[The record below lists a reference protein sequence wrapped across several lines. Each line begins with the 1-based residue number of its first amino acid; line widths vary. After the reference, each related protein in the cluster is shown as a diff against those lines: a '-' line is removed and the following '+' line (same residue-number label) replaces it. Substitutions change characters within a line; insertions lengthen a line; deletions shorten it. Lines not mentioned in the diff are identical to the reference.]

1 MARIDTYRK
10 ALQSRLTKIE
20 NSKGAIDKGLTV
32 NQLNR
37 ISNLAKKSGNNRIAS
52 SADRSAQAIKKWDAG
67 KPPVVKEAS
76 FKSTLSKALRGSS
89 NKKLDQFGRNLAA
102 SARKDSRSMRDKIKE
117 YDKVINEKGRSKV
130 DIQSYKAR
138 KAKLKQKQ
146 EKINTDVQIGDA
158 ITKAKN
164 RGKFTSP
171 TKPSEPVAPKSPKSP
186 KSPSEPKVENKLI
199 SPDKSFNASKFDG
212 AEDLKNEKK
221 MGLGK
226 ILAIGA
232 VGTAAVGAGGL
243 YALDRQA
250 QKKQEAFRKTAEV
263 KLKGR
268 LKPFFL
274 TKLANTSVNSFINSF
289 DWDSTDFTLDKEKFK
304 NPAKKEQVHIA
315 IRRQLKRYD
324 NQDRLTPAGKERLE
338 SGNFDKIERRVD
350 YL

>member
-102 SARKDSRSMRDKIKE
+102 SARKDSRSMRGKIKE

-171 TKPSEPVAPKSPKSP
+171 TKPSEPVAPK
-186 KSPSEPKVENKLI
+186 

-324 NQDRLTPAGKERLE
+324 KQDRLTPAGKERLE